1 MTEIELKPKCVFD
14 CFAKVNAVPRPSK
27 KEEQMIS
34 FLVDFGKQLGLE
46 TECDKVGNVIIRKP
60 ATPGM
65 ENRKILILQSHMDM
79 VCEKNNNVEFDF
91 ATFLSGLSAV
101 VYDAFV
107 LMLTK
112 KRLSHK
118 GFTLDTL
125 CNCLDKV
132 QGNQKEALLHNGEGV
147 LAAITTNI
155 NLKMEN
161 VEPETTEDIS
171 RTIQRMEELGFNQ
184 ANCYL
189 YMQGHSVFN
198 LVNRIGRALLDESF
212 EYQVLIPSFSID
224 DDYQELNCIKRDIA
238 QVFVQSN

>member
-1 MTEIELKPKCVFD
+1 MQWQK
-14 CFAKVNAVPRPSK
+14 
-27 KEEQMIS
+27 
-34 FLVDFGKQLGLE
+34 
-46 TECDKVGNVIIRKP
+46 
-60 ATPGM
+60 
-65 ENRKILILQSHMDM
+65 
-79 VCEKNNNVEFDF
+79 NVEFDF
-91 ATFLSGLSAV
+91 TTFLSGLSV
-101 VYDAFV
+101 VIYDAFV
-107 LMLTK
+107 FMLTK

-171 RTIQRMEELGFNQ
+171 RTRQRMVELGINQ

-198 LVNRIGRALLDESF
+198 LVNRIGKALQPQAGMPTSF
-212 EYQVLIPSFSID
+212 RCGMKAHKCYLFIIPPSG
-224 DDYQELNCIKRDIA
+224 LLCI
-238 QVFVQSN
+238 F